1 MRWRL
6 QRSMQY
12 GRAIEEAV
20 INCLGK
26 VGLLSTGHGLGT
38 FAEIKR
44 MRCFRLRCTHGQVLR
59 FSTSSLFVG
68 SQGIMLRH
76 GQVLCFN
83 ASSLFV
89 VYIPLLLFRCS
100 TILMLSLTLFIGCS
114 CRFTW
119 LL

>member
-44 MRCFRLRCTHGQVLR
+44 MRCFRLRCTHGQVLW
-59 FSTSSLFVG
+59 
-68 SQGIMLRH
+68 
-76 GQVLCFN
+76 FN

-100 TILMLSLTLFIGCS
+100 TILLLSLTSFIGCS